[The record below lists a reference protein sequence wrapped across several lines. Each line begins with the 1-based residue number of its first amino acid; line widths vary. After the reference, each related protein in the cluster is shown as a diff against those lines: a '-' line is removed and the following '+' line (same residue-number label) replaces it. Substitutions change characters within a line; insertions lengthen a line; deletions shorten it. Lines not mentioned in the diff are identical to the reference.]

1 MGVNIEFLGLYD
13 QNVIKPRTFLRD
25 MFFKDHELHE
35 VLKFEIEYR
44 KGRQLVAPFVSE
56 KIPGTEVVKRGYF
69 SNIYQAPKVAP
80 KQTFTAQEL
89 FFHKAAGENI
99 YGGSSPEEKRAKKF
113 GEAYADFEEQIT
125 RREESMCIDVLYKG
139 KVTVK
144 GEGVEDVIEYGAV
157 KEVTPSALWTT
168 AGADIAGDIEAA
180 ITDIGASTGLSVE
193 LIVMDPEAARLFVNN
208 EKIQKMLD
216 IRNYNVGT
224 VSPSALPNGAVYLG
238 KLAPYGVDIYSYQV
252 LISKLSED
260 GKKYTSEN
268 LIPSGSVLIAASNH
282 KLHYGPAADVELG
295 VIVAERAPF
304 EDKDTKANTIE
315 IRTES
320 RPLPVP
326 YDIEAI
332 RVLKVK

>member
-1 MGVNIEFLGLYD
+1 MGVKIDFLGLYD
-13 QNVIKPRTFLRD
+13 QSVIKPKTFIRD
-25 MFFKDHELHE
+25 TFFKNHETHE
-35 VLKFEIEYR
+35 TPRFEIEYR
-44 KGRQLVAPFVSE
+44 KGGQLVAPFVSE
-56 KIPGTEVVKRGYF
+56 KIPGTEVVKRGYY

-89 FFHKAAGENI
+89 FFQKSAGETI
-99 YGGSSPEEKRAKKF
+99 YGGSSPEEKKAKKF

-144 GEGVEDVIEYGAV
+144 GEGVEDIIEYGAV
-157 KEVTPSALWTT
+157 KEVTPTALWTT
-168 AGADIAGDIEAA
+168 AGADIAGDIEAS

-216 IRNYNVGT
+216 IRNYNTG
-224 VSPSALPNGAVYLG
+224 SIEPEALPNGAVYLG
-238 KLAPYGVDIYSYQV
+238 RLAPFNVPIYSYQV
-252 LISKLSED
+252 RIQKLSED
-260 GKKYTSEN
+260 GKTYRPEN
-268 LIPSGSVLIAASNH
+268 LIPSGTVLIAASNH

-304 EDKDTKANTIE
+304 EDTDTRANTVE

-326 YDIEAI
+326 YDIESI